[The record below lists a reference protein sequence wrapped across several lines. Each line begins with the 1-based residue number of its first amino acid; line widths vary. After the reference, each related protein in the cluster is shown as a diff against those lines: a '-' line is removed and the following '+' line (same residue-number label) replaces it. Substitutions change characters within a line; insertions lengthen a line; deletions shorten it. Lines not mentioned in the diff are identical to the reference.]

1 MNGPTMIILIGTTAT
16 GEQKP
21 VLVDDDGKLI
31 VG

>member
-1 MNGPTMIILIGTTAT
+1 MGPTYLILIGTTST

-21 VLVDDDGKLI
+21 VLVDDDGKLL